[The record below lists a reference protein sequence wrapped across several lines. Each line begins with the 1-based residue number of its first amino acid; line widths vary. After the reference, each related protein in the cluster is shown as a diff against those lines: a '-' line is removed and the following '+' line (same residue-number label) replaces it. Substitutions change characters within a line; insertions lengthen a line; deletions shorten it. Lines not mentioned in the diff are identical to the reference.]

1 MMSVDDIDQIP
12 AKGDLLSGH
21 RRRQK
26 AKTLVPALKTRLG
39 LPAASGS
46 ALDPAPEGFVID
58 VILGAAWYARKNRSA
73 EATAYW
79 YFAANLALVACVPL
93 VLYLVSQTKGAGAS
107 QTATAVAQLSGLLTG
122 VFALQKMLSA
132 WFPSSAGT
140 ARCPPVDNVVNA
152 IASSGGGSGPV
163 APGAGFAVPTFGFAL
178 PRRVVPGP
186 APAPGAPQLAQG
198 QATFED
204 LVDVGK
210 TNLQVLPSE
219 VQDDSV
225 TNRIFRIM
233 IKSSAQA
240 QLDRARVPGPPGG
253 VPNDRVQMEQAK
265 LDAFSVPSSLTVGEL
280 KSFAK
285 KAAIATLNDTVLAII
300 T

>member
-58 VILGAAWYARKNRSA
+58 VILGAAWYARKYRSA

-107 QTATAVAQLSGLLTG
+107 QTATAVAQLS
-122 VFALQKMLSA
+122 
-132 WFPSSAGT
+132 
-140 ARCPPVDNVVNA
+140 
-152 IASSGGGSGPV
+152 
-163 APGAGFAVPTFGFAL
+163 
-178 PRRVVPGP
+178 
-186 APAPGAPQLAQG
+186 
-198 QATFED
+198 
-204 LVDVGK
+204 
-210 TNLQVLPSE
+210 
-219 VQDDSV
+219 
-225 TNRIFRIM
+225 
-233 IKSSAQA
+233 
-240 QLDRARVPGPPGG
+240 
-253 VPNDRVQMEQAK
+253 
-265 LDAFSVPSSLTVGEL
+265 
-280 KSFAK
+280 
-285 KAAIATLNDTVLAII
+285 
-300 T
+300 